1 MLLQDQQVRI
11 LTKLGFT
18 PTQVRLYLT
27 LLRIGK
33 AQGRKLADQAGVS
46 RSIVHRELDE
56 LQKRGIVE
64 KEITQPYTFRAV
76 PIDEGLKILLK
87 QKFDEADEIR
97 DETEILLQK
106 TRNKQK
112 TSLRD
117 EEYRLVLIGRKER
130 IIQRIK
136 RQHDTAKV
144 CVDILTTLPRLL
156 QVLNECLP
164 NVEQSLSRG
173 IQFRVALDNCEQ
185 EIGAYPTI
193 EILIS
198 KPNFSLRVSSS
209 SLAATAV
216 VFDRKEALF
225 CFYPAKPLAESPVI
239 WTNHSSFLAMCEC
252 YFEEIWR
259 SAKEYNWNNEK
270 VLISTR

>member
-1 MLLQDQQVRI
+1 MLLQDQEVRI

-87 QKFDEADEIR
+87 QKFDEDNEIR

-106 TRNKQK
+106 TKKQAK
-112 TSLRD
+112 LSSRD

-136 RQHDTAKV
+136 QQHDTAKV
-144 CVDILTTLPRLL
+144 SVDILTTLQRFL
-156 QVLNECLP
+156 QVLNDCLP

-173 IQFRVALDNCEQ
+173 VHFRVALDNNDR
-185 EIGAYPTI
+185 EIMACKNI
-193 EILIS
+193 ETLIS
-198 KPNFSLRVSSS
+198 KPNFCLRLSSC
-209 SLAATAV
+209 SLAATAG

-225 CFYPAKPLAESPVI
+225 CYYPAKPLAESPVI

-259 SAKEYNWNNEK
+259 SAKEHDWNNEK
-270 VLISTR
+270 VLLSTR